1 MREWRLTRLGWSLFD
16 KQLDKGIALVSS
28 TAWTQWVTSDN
39 KLHRQQ
45 FDTVEA
51 AKLAVEIML

>member
-16 KQLDKGIALVSS
+16 KLLDKGIALVSS
-28 TAWTQWVTSDN
+28 TGWTQWVTADN

-45 FDTVEA
+45 FDNVEA
-51 AKLAVEIML
+51 AKLAMEILL